1 MHTDELSRVD
11 QCVFGGLLRETVE
24 KCILT
29 NYLGWINVCSA
40 DSYATPTPVPL
51 FGELWERLL
60 LSVMVLGFAALGLY
74 MRR

>member
-1 MHTDELSRVD
+1 MTAA
-11 QCVFGGLLRETVE
+11 VE
-24 KCILT
+24 
-29 NYLGWINVCSA
+29 VP
-40 DSYATPTPVPL
+40 ATPTPVPL

>member
-1 MHTDELSRVD
+1 M
-11 QCVFGGLLRETVE
+11 
-24 KCILT
+24 
-29 NYLGWINVCSA
+29 
-40 DSYATPTPVPL
+40 

>member
-1 MHTDELSRVD
+1 MVQTYS
-11 QCVFGGLLRETVE
+11 
-24 KCILT
+24 
-29 NYLGWINVCSA
+29 INVTVA
-40 DSYATPTPVPL
+40 VEVPATPTPVPL